1 MINHEKNENTP
12 VDPAPSAS
20 RCSPVRLYE
29 FSAIVTYTAV
39 VAAVS
44 EDDAR
49 DAISSWE
56 QAWPHNSEFG
66 GVSDVDLTH
75 VRDLGEQTK
84 VGAKNEANEISSEAD
99 KRFGDD

>member
-1 MINHEKNENTP
+1 MESQEK
-12 VDPAPSAS
+12 VDAAPSAL

-29 FSAIVTYTAV
+29 FSAIVTYNVV

-44 EDDAR
+44 EEDAR

-66 GVSDVDLTH
+66 GVSDVDLTD

-84 VGAKNEANEISSEAD
+84 GWAKDEANEISIEAF
-99 KRFGDD
+99 KRLSDD